1 MTDTYIALDL
11 ETTGLN
17 PSRDRILEIGAVRVV
32 DGQIEETYETLVNP
46 GRKLDKRIEELTG
59 ITDEMAAG
67 GMDTRTAVTGLVE
80 FCGEL
85 PLLGHNILFDYSF
98 LKQNTMN
105 LSLPFEKEGIDT
117 LKIARVLFPKM
128 EHRSLQSLCCYY
140 QIRQE
145 KAHRAVSD
153 ALSAMELYRRMRE
166 QFAEAPE
173 ELFAPKPLIYKAKKQ
188 SPITLAQK
196 GYLNDLL
203 KYHKITLEMS
213 VDSLTKNE
221 ASRMIDRIISE
232 HGRIQR

>member
-17 PSRDRILEIGAVRVV
+17 PSRDRILEIGAVRVI
-32 DGQIEETYETLVNP
+32 DGQIEESYETLVNP

-173 ELFAPKPLIYKAKKQ
+173 ELFASKPLIYKAKKQ

>member
-173 ELFAPKPLIYKAKKQ
+173 ELFASKPLIYKAKKQ

>member
-46 GRKLDKRIEELTG
+46 GRRLDKRIEELTG

>member
-128 EHRSLQSLCCYY
+128 EHRSLQFLCCYY

-173 ELFAPKPLIYKAKKQ
+173 ELFASKPLIYKAKKQ

>member
-173 ELFAPKPLIYKAKKQ
+173 ELFASKPLIYKAKKQ
-188 SPITLAQK
+188 SPITPAQK

>member
-1 MTDTYIALDL
+1 
-11 ETTGLN
+11 
-17 PSRDRILEIGAVRVV
+17 
-32 DGQIEETYETLVNP
+32 
-46 GRKLDKRIEELTG
+46 
-59 ITDEMAAG
+59 
-67 GMDTRTAVTGLVE
+67 
-80 FCGEL
+80 
-85 PLLGHNILFDYSF
+85 
-98 LKQNTMN
+98 MN

-173 ELFAPKPLIYKAKKQ
+173 ELFASKPLIYKAKKQ
-188 SPITLAQK
+188 GPITPAQK

-203 KYHKITLEMS
+203 KYHKITLELS

>member
-17 PSRDRILEIGAVRVV
+17 PSRDRILEIGAVRVF

-173 ELFAPKPLIYKAKKQ
+173 ELFASKPLIYKAKKQ